1 MTICGNLAINP
12 LAVTPQIL
20 GLLLFCIYN
29 YCKTTRQILQA
40 DLYAKL
46 STKRLFLLLSLR
58 REFVW
63 YLSGRLV
70 VVRLVTLSYTTS
82 TNNLSCYNSSLGH
95 RAAATTAAGGE
106 EEWSKAP
113 PPVGEL

>member
-1 MTICGNLAINP
+1 
-12 LAVTPQIL
+12 
-20 GLLLFCIYN
+20 
-29 YCKTTRQILQA
+29 
-40 DLYAKL
+40 
-46 STKRLFLLLSLR
+46 
-58 REFVW
+58 
-63 YLSGRLV
+63 V

-82 TNNLSCYNSSLGH
+82 SNNLSCYNSSLGH